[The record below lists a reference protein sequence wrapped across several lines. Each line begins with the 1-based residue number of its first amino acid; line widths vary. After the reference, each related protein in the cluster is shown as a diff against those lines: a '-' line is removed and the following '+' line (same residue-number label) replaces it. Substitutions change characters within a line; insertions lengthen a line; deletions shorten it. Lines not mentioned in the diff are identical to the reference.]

1 MNSTVDIQ
9 AIHKN
14 GCTVLKD
21 LYYSPPFRIA
31 NISGKRNGKILKL
44 MQMSSSPGILE
55 GDEYSINV
63 RLDANCSVSLE
74 TQAYQRL
81 YKMKLGAVQHAE
93 IEIGENSFFEYLP
106 HPTVPHAGASFKSSV
121 QLNLHSSASIIYGEI
136 FTCGRKLCQEEFLFN
151 SIHSDISIKVD
162 NKLLVK
168 ERLVINPSKKSF
180 VGMGL
185 LEGHTHQGS
194 LFITDGQIDLNRLTD
209 EIRGLLENHEA
220 GVTKISAQL
229 IAVRILGNKAEVL
242 FELFKKI
249 STLYKN
255 HRKYE

>member
-21 LYYSPPFRIA
+21 LYFSPPFRIA

-55 GDEYSINV
+55 GDKFSINI

-121 QLNLHSSASIIYGEI
+121 QLNLHPSASIVYGEI

-151 SIHSDISIKVD
+151 SIQSDISIKVD
-162 NKLLVK
+162 DKLLVK

-194 LFITDGQIDLNRLTD
+194 LFIADGQIDLNQLID
-209 EIRGLLENHEA
+209 EIRGILENHEA
-220 GVTKISAQL
+220 GVTKVSAQL